1 MKNETEKITFMNQEE
16 LHKKLWEFT
25 DCELHD
31 QTDLPIILS
40 SSEEM
45 RVAPSFL
52 TGITPETLD
61 YIRQNHP
68 DPSLESFFRQV
79 LYQEGILVSRQDRFF
94 SVPSH
99 NHDWMELAFLYSGSC
114 EFSLQ
119 DQTVPLT
126 KGQCLLVNRNTLHSV
141 SACGENDI
149 LINFPLRK
157 SYLNANFFNR
167 FSHKNF
173 ITNYLLDSLNNKSIQ
188 DGFIFFRSES
198 NDRLYQL
205 ITDFLCIYYDE
216 NNLWQ
221 QDILNSYITLIFIEL
236 AKVFQKQLPDSVEDS
251 SQQITFELLTY
262 IDEHFMDCTLAS
274 MAEHF
279 HMNANYFSRY
289 IKKHTGSSFKEL
301 IQTARLRSAVSLLEN
316 SSLSTSEVASRA
328 GYENISF
335 FYKKFKDFYG
345 CSPAEYRRR
354 HTNQ

>member
-1 MKNETEKITFMNQEE
+1 MNQEE
-16 LHKKLWEFT
+16 LRKKLWELT
-25 DCELHD
+25 DYELLD
-31 QTDLPIILS
+31 RSDLPIILPS
-40 SSEEM
+40 SGELKL
-45 RVAPSFL
+45 APSFS

-61 YIRQNHP
+61 YIHQNHP
-68 DPSLESFFRQV
+68 DPGIESFFRQV

-99 NHDWMELAFLYSGSC
+99 SHDWMELAFLYSGSC

-119 DQTVPLT
+119 DQTVVLT

-141 SACGENDI
+141 GACGENDI
-149 LINFPLRK
+149 LINFLIRK

-167 FSHKNF
+167 FSHRNF
-173 ITNYLLDSLNNKSIQ
+173 VTNYLLDSLNNKSMQ
-188 DGFIFFRSES
+188 DGFILFRSES

-205 ITDFLCIYYDE
+205 ITDFLCVYYDE
-216 NNLWQ
+216 SKLWQ

-236 AKVFQKQLPDSVEDS
+236 AKVFQAQLPNSAEDS
-251 SQQITFELLTY
+251 SKQITFELLTY

-289 IKKHTGSSFKEL
+289 VKKHTGSTFKEL

-316 SSLSTSEVASRA
+316 SSLSTSEVASRV
-328 GYENISF
+328 GYENVSF

-345 CSPAEYRRR
+345 CSPAEYRTQ
-354 HTNQ
+354 HITQNQ